1 MRHYD
6 FFRPLV
12 FFFAG
17 FSSSTNFFGLG
28 ASPLSFKTLQGIQK
42 HGC

>member
-1 MRHYD
+1 MSHYD
-6 FFRPLV
+6 FFRPLI

-17 FSSSTNFFGLG
+17 FSSTIFFGLG
-28 ASPLSFKTLQGIQK
+28 ASPLCFRTLHGMQK